1 MKKSIFDTIFLS
13 IAFAMLSLFM
23 VQGQNATATITV
35 EQLQQPRAK
44 DANNFVL
51 NPNAIINE
59 QTVAQ
64 INAMAQKIET
74 EKNAQIAVVVL
85 QTIGNAEI
93 KDFATR
99 LFEHWKVG
107 KAGVDN
113 GVLVLFVADQKLIT
127 IEVGYGLEGA
137 LNDAISKRIINQ
149 YFVPAFKQGD
159 FDKGF
164 IDGITA
170 ISKVIFEEE
179 TMIVAEKPFP
189 WDEVL
194 PMAIGLYLLLI
205 TVSFVWVNA
214 AIKKVLSNPI
224 FKANIDRYKAI
235 RDQKNGIMALM
246 AVGLPIILF
255 VVAYFLGLSIHY
267 FLLIVPV
274 FFCFIPANIL
284 ARIAMHKAR
293 RAPMVCNECGGKMN
307 LLSEKHEDVHL
318 TIKQQFEEELQS
330 VDYDIFECEDCKNEA
345 VFTLDKPS
353 QYSECPKCKTKAF
366 ILHDKRT
373 IVHATYVSGGVER
386 TTYKCKFCGYE
397 EHNNKNT
404 PRLQRNNAVIA
415 GGAAGSVFS
424 GRGGF
429 GGGGG
434 FSGGSFGGGRSGG
447 GGATGG
453 W

>member
-1 MKKSIFDTIFLS
+1 MQKSIFSKIFLS

-23 VQGQNATATITV
+23 VQAQNATANITV
-35 EQLQQPRAK
+35 EQLEQPRAK

-64 INAMAQKIET
+64 INAMAQKLET
-74 EKNAQIAVVVL
+74 EKNAQIAVAVL

-137 LNDAISKRIINQ
+137 LTDAMSKRIISQ
-149 YFVPAFKQGD
+149 YFVPEFKQGN

-164 IDGITA
+164 VDGITA
-170 ISKVIFEEE
+170 ISNVIFEEE
-179 TMIVAEKPFP
+179 TMVVAETPFP
-189 WDEVL
+189 WNE
-194 PMAIGLYLLLI
+194 AIPLAFGFYLILMLI
-205 TVSFVWVNA
+205 SFVWVNS
-214 AIKKVLSNPI
+214 AIKNALKNPI

-246 AVGLPIILF
+246 AVGLPIVLL
-255 VVAYFLGLSIHY
+255 VVAYFIGLSLPY
-267 FLLIVPV
+267 FLLIIPT
-274 FFCFIPANIL
+274 FFCFIPANIM

-330 VDYDIFECEDCKNEA
+330 VDYDVFECVDCKNEA
-345 VFTLDKPS
+345 IFTLDKPS
-353 QYSECPKCKTKAF
+353 EYSECPKCKTKAF
-366 ILHDKRT
+366 ILNDKRT